1 MKYKTILMGLIL
13 IATLFSDQSQ
23 FKIDGMVCKNGCVYK
38 VNSTVTSIEGVI
50 YADVN
55 FETGILSVEYNPKRV
70 NDDLIIKKI
79 TDETT
84 FKIIKKEKELKNKS
98 NWLEKIFSK

>member
-70 NDDLIIKKI
+70 NLFISIFIKVKI
-79 TDETT
+79 SC
-84 FKIIKKEKELKNKS
+84 F
-98 NWLEKIFSK
+98 IFIN

>member
-1 MKYKTILMGLIL
+1 MKYKTILIGLIL
-13 IATLFSDQSQ
+13 IATLFADQSQ
-23 FKIDGMVCKNGCVYK
+23 FKIDGMFCKNGCVYK
-38 VNSTVTSIEGVI
+38 VNSAITSIEGVT
-50 YADVN
+50 YANVD
-55 FETGILSVEYNPKRV
+55 FETGILSVEYDPKRV

-98 NWLEKIFSK
+98 NWLKKIFSK